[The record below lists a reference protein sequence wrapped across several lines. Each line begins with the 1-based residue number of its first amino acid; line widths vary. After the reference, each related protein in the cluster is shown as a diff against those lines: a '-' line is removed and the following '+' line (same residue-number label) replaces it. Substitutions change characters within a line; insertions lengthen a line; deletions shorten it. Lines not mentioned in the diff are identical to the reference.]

1 MEKNQRLEM
10 LQGIQNIK
18 IAFDPGS
25 SVTKVVYQID
35 SNKPCVL
42 LMEPEVIKV
51 PVESVEQRTYSSAG
65 VVTPVNDA
73 WLKFRARDDNCF
85 AVGFL
90 AQQFKASIQLDQ
102 LKYEAAI
109 VKALATIGAVVQRE
123 ALKESV
129 DVHLAVLLP
138 LGEFAD
144 KEKFKEQ
151 LTKQARH
158 IHFRDQHIQPN
169 LESLMVS
176 PEGSGF
182 AMKLLREKGQDWFV
196 RREAVCSLMLGHRN
210 SSLLTFNHGQIDMNA
225 SSTTDLGFVQLVD
238 KVIEKT
244 SGQSRQSLTRT
255 IYEIGNNI
263 STENILLRSLAK
275 SKQPKNIETEVDQI
289 ASAIKIAKQEYW
301 QLLKEWLDG
310 ILPTRIDS
318 LCIGGGAGYYLRHE
332 IKSHLGWA
340 NPSWSTRDMANT
352 ITDAVNQFEDPSLKH
367 RLIDVWNIFSES
379 FESIIESDRVA

>member
-1 MEKNQRLEM
+1 M
-10 LQGIQNIK
+10 LQGTQNIK

-25 SVTKVVYQID
+25 SVTKVVYQVD
-35 SNKPCVL
+35 SNDLCVV
-42 LMEPEVIKV
+42 LMEPEVIEV
-51 PVESVEQRTYSSAG
+51 PIESVAQRNHSSAG
-65 VVTPVNDA
+65 VVTPINDA
-73 WLKFRARDDNCF
+73 WLKFRAKDDSCF

-90 AQQFKASIQLDQ
+90 AQQFKASMQLDQ

-109 VKALATIGAVVQRE
+109 VKALATIGAIIQRE
-123 ALKESV
+123 ALEESV

-144 KEKFKEQ
+144 KERFKKQ

-158 IHFRDQHIQPN
+158 IHFREQHIQPS
-169 LESLMVS
+169 LKSLMVS

-182 AMKLLREKGQDWFV
+182 VMKLLREKGQDWFV

-238 KVIEKT
+238 KVIAKT

-255 IYEIGNNI
+255 LYEIGNNI
-263 STENILLRSLAK
+263 STKEPLLRSLAK
-275 SKQPKNIETEVDQI
+275 SRRSENIETEITQI
-289 ASAIKIAKQEYW
+289 ADAVAIARREYW
-301 QLLKEWLDG
+301 QLLQEWLDG
-310 ILPTRIDS
+310 VLPTRIDT
-318 LCIGGGAGYYLRHE
+318 LYIGGGAGYYLRDE
-332 IKSHLGWA
+332 IKSYLNWA
-340 NPSWSTRDMANT
+340 NPSWSTTNIANT
-352 ITDAVNQFEDPSLKH
+352 VANAVKQFEDPSLKH

-379 FESIIESDRVA
+379 FKSTVESG